1 MTQLA
6 LFDQSN
12 QVISDDLPIARLNPT
27 NPRALHTQD
36 CYFETITDKGWRM
49 EIAIGRSA
57 AGYHSTPSHY
67 TGWSGELSPVFV
79 RAVAHDNFAS
89 AHYAAWQA
97 LIDKIGR
104 ELTGQNHSHLSDG
117 QKQVMRNMIERAIEA
132 QAGIKPGKQ
141 EWPQHQ
147 AA

>member
-6 LFDQSN
+6 LFDQSTAAA
-12 QVISDDLPIARLNPT
+12 SADLPVARLNPT
-27 NPRALHTQD
+27 NPCALHTQD

-57 AGYHSTPSHY
+57 AGYHSAPSHY
-67 TGWSGELSPVFV
+67 TGWSGSMSPVFV
-79 RAVAHDNFAS
+79 RTTAHDNFAR
-89 AHYAAWQA
+89 AHHAAWQT

-104 ELTGQNHSHLSDG
+104 ELTGQNHRHLSDG
-117 QKQVMRNMIERAIEA
+117 QKQVMRDMIERAIEA